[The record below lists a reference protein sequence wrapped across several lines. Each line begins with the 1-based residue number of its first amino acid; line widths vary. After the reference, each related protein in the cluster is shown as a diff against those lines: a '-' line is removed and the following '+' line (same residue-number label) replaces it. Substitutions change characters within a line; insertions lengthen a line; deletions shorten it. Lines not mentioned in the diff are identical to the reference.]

1 MAKTKKSKKVS
12 KSKVANKGLSA
23 IAKLKKMQA
32 EWAEAEPM
40 SGGGRVPDGEYTV
53 RIDSAEIGEAKQSGR
68 LQIHWAMTVV
78 DPPEFVNKK
87 LNKWDACDEPK
98 DLPWIQ
104 GALETLE
111 LEIPEELADI
121 GEVVSEAVGLHV
133 NITVQTKDEFC
144 NIYFNSIVDPDDI
157 EELEDDEELED
168 EEEDDEELDSEL
180 EDDESDEDLE
190 GEEEEEEEV
199 ELAEEDV
206 LKMKPSALKDLIA
219 EEELDINPKRY
230 KSVASLRKAVV
241 KALFD

>member
-157 EELEDDEELED
+157 EELEDDE
-168 EEEDDEELDSEL
+168 
-180 EDDESDEDLE
+180 SDEDLE